1 MTDKRTS
8 LAGYD
13 MDALK
18 EVFLKAI
25 KKYIGRKNAI
35 TGRELLIS
43 ILFFDDI
50 DITQRQMRDLINI
63 MRNQEIPICSE
74 SGVGYWWPATPEEV
88 IKFVEQEIESRGKNL
103 LKTASQVRKGIPNV
117 FGPQL
122 ELEI

>member
-8 LAGYD
+8 LAGYN

-18 EVFLKAI
+18 ELFLKAI

-35 TGRELLIS
+35 SGKRLLTEFIFMIDGDIS
-43 ILFFDDI
+43 
-50 DITQRQMRDLINI
+50 QRQMRDLINI

-74 SGVGYWWPATPEEV
+74 SGVGYWWPANPEEV

-122 ELEI
+122 K